1 MAQQESRGEE
11 EVKLSS
17 REEETAE
24 AIAGFKFNVHA
35 PEFVPR
41 SQLQAAPALSPG
53 CFCPYLQFFGNG
65 GGGAALG
72 PEWFYFTE
80 QDPVHFMPDFQGKI
94 AGHSKSNSDMIQK
107 IVKQV
112 EYQFSDTNLVAND
125 FLMKI
130 MNKDPEGYVPM
141 SVVASWKKI
150 KCLGANNHMLA
161 KALRTSTKLVS
172 ASSVPHL
179 RSTTRHR
186 KKPFVI
192 TRVLQ
197 VLSEDGKKIK
207 RKQVFTE
214 RDKEEL
220 QSRTVVVENLPED
233 YSRQNLEKMFSVV
246 GSVKNI
252 RICHPQ
258 EPNSARSTK
267 SDLLISNKLHAL
279 VEYETTEQAEKAV
292 EKLND
297 ERNWRKGLRVR
308 TMLRCSPKSVIRGNH
323 FELYS
328 EDDQSPSSQTL
339 GSPRIEQLLD
349 HNNEDNQSGS
359 RKAWGRGRVKPHG
372 LLAPNLSG
380 RGLLTQAPQIGGA
393 LGHGGEASSKQTP
406 QGPRMPDG
414 TRGFTMGRGKPLSP
428 VLGRSPT
435 PAAALASVH
444 L

>member
-1 MAQQESRGEE
+1 MAQQESRGEEE

-161 KALRTSTKLVS
+161 KALRTSTKLV
-172 ASSVPHL
+172 
-179 RSTTRHR
+179 
-186 KKPFVI
+186 
-192 TRVLQ
+192 
-197 VLSEDGKKIK
+197 LSEDGKKIK

-349 HNNEDNQSGS
+349 HNVSPRPPASMIMSSPDSCPMSSQNEDNQSGS

-414 TRGFTMGRGKPLSP
+414 TRGFTMGRGKPL
-428 VLGRSPT
+428 
-435 PAAALASVH
+435 
-444 L
+444 